1 MSIEDDKILEK
12 LKAKKIDKLEEKLD
26 HNIRGY
32 DHLIDYKDD
41 HKCGL
46 RSDWV
51 DENLQI
57 IIEQHNIEMH
67 LIHLSST
74 ARGRA
79 ERSSGCFKAGW
90 HLLICGVMQIKHW
103 RC

>member
-12 LKAKKIDKLEEKLD
+12 LKAKKIDRLEEKLD

-41 HKCGL
+41 HKCSL

-51 DENLQI
+51 DENIQI
-57 IIEQHNIEMH
+57 VIDQHNIEIDKEKKMT
-67 LIHLSST
+67 LIDCIMN
-74 ARGRA
+74 
-79 ERSSGCFKAGW
+79 E
-90 HLLICGVMQIKHW
+90 IKQVTET
-103 RC
+103 

>member
-1 MSIEDDKILEK
+1 MSTEEDKILKK

-26 HNIRGY
+26 HNIRCY

-51 DENLQI
+51 DENIQI
-57 IIEQHNIEMH
+57 IIEQHNIEIDKIKKMT
-67 LIHLSST
+67 LIDFSMN
-74 ARGRA
+74 
-79 ERSSGCFKAGW
+79 E
-90 HLLICGVMQIKHW
+90 IKQVTET
-103 RC
+103 

>member
-1 MSIEDDKILEK
+1 MVTEEDKILEK

-26 HNIRGY
+26 NNIRGY
-32 DHLIDYKDD
+32 DNLIDYKDD

-57 IIEQHNIEMH
+57 IIEQPNKEIDKIKKMT
-67 LIHLSST
+67 LIDFT
-74 ARGRA
+74 MN
-79 ERSSGCFKAGW
+79 E
-90 HLLICGVMQIKHW
+90 IKQVTET
-103 RC
+103 

>member
-1 MSIEDDKILEK
+1 MSTEEEKILEK
-12 LKAKKIDKLEEKLD
+12 LKANKIDLLEEKLD

-51 DENLQI
+51 DENIQI
-57 IIEQHNIEMH
+57 VIDQHNIEIEKVKKMT
-67 LIHLSST
+67 IADFSQN
-74 ARGRA
+74 
-79 ERSSGCFKAGW
+79 E
-90 HLLICGVMQIKHW
+90 IKQVTET
-103 RC
+103 

>member
-1 MSIEDDKILEK
+1 MSTEEDKILEK
-12 LKAKKIDKLEEKLD
+12 LKAKKIDKLEEKFD

-51 DENLQI
+51 DQNIQI
-57 IIEQHNIEMH
+57 VINQHNIEIDKVKKMT
-67 LIHLSST
+67 IADFSQN
-74 ARGRA
+74 
-79 ERSSGCFKAGW
+79 E
-90 HLLICGVMQIKHW
+90 IKQVTET
-103 RC
+103 

>member
-12 LKAKKIDKLEEKLD
+12 LKAKKIDNLEEKLD

-51 DENLQI
+51 DENIQI
-57 IIEQHNIEMH
+57 VIEQHNIEIDKVKKMT
-67 LIHLSST
+67 L
-74 ARGRA
+74 A
-79 ERSSGCFKAGW
+79 EFSKNE
-90 HLLICGVMQIKHW
+90 IKQV
-103 RC
+103 RET

>member
-32 DHLIDYKDD
+32 DHLIEYKDD

-46 RSDWV
+46 RSEWV
-51 DENLQI
+51 DQNIQI
-57 IIEQHNIEMH
+57 VIEQHNIEIDKIKKMT
-67 LIHLSST
+67 LIDFSMN
-74 ARGRA
+74 
-79 ERSSGCFKAGW
+79 E
-90 HLLICGVMQIKHW
+90 IKQVTET
-103 RC
+103 